1 MADGNDGQV
10 FGDHMGLFTLRFRAL
25 GPLLPKGC
33 TMGAGNTPGELHPK
47 RPGSSDGRPTRP
59 VNAKTPDG
67 RFQPVRRSRTRPLQG
82 RWGLGAKPP
91 GDYAPTSRPAR

>member
-33 TMGAGNTPGELHPK
+33 TMGAGNTPASCT
-47 RPGSSDGRPTRP
+47 RSGRAARTDDRL
-59 VNAKTPDG
+59 G
-67 RFQPVRRSRTRPLQG
+67 R
-82 RWGLGAKPP
+82 
-91 GDYAPTSRPAR
+91 